1 MPDLALKSQMDEH
14 NRMRLFLTSS
24 LGTLLI
30 GLNTSGRPSVTVC
43 SSEHVRTFVLGA
55 KEDDREGKGGR
66 EERNELKNER
76 RKERSVPFGK
86 RPQTNPSDEQNL
98 RYGRTDGRTD
108 ADGRVAAEIGCGIGW
123 RRRRRGREYLRMF
136 HYVVTH

>member
-1 MPDLALKSQMDEH
+1 MPDLALKSQMEEH

-55 KEDDREGKGGR
+55 KEDDREGNDEGG
-66 EERNELKNER
+66 
-76 RKERSVPFGK
+76 
-86 RPQTNPSDEQNL
+86 TN
-98 RYGRTDGRTD
+98 
-108 ADGRVAAEIGCGIGW
+108 
-123 RRRRRGREYLRMF
+123 
-136 HYVVTH
+136 